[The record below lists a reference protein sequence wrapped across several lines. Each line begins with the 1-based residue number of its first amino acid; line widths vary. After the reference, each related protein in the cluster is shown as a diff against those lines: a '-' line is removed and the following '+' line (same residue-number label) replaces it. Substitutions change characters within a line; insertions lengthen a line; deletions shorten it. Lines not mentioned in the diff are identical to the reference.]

1 MSEIQQLMALF
12 IFLVVILACLL
23 TYFYKRVRQDLQELS
38 GRPNRYRAHHETSPR
53 RALSAPDPTEKRL
66 YSFRE
71 TSPHRALSAPDSTE
85 KRLYSFRDAE
95 FLLEPI
101 SENVIRVV
109 YGDDVAYVGM
119 NVDWNPHRPYCW
131 TSLES
136 QVYAEGIDASSV
148 YEYPTI
154 DEALEPPCERMLE
167 AQRKRDAQRINPEER
182 KAAVRRVM
190 REFLDELPVGDPTG
204 SGVRTETEADEAA

>member
-1 MSEIQQLMALF
+1 MSEMQQLMTLF
-12 IFLVVILACLL
+12 IFLVVVLACLL
-23 TYFYKRVRQDLQELS
+23 TYFYKRVRQDLRELS
-38 GRPNRYRAHHETSPR
+38 GLPNRYRAHHETSPR
-53 RALSAPDPTEKRL
+53 RALSAPD
-66 YSFRE
+66 
-71 TSPHRALSAPDSTE
+71 STE
-85 KRLYSFRDAE
+85 KRLYTFRDAE

-109 YGDDVAYVGM
+109 HGDDVAYVGM
-119 NVDWNPHRPYCW
+119 NVDWNPDRPYCW
-131 TSLES
+131 TALES
-136 QVYAEGIDASSV
+136 QVYAEGIDASRI

-154 DEALEPPCERMLE
+154 DEALEPACERMLE

>member
-1 MSEIQQLMALF
+1 MSEMQQLTTLF
-12 IFLVVILACLL
+12 IFLVVVLACLL
-23 TYFYKRVRQDLQELS
+23 TYFYKRVRQDLRELS
-38 GRPNRYRAHHETSPR
+38 GLPNRYRAHHETSPR
-53 RALSAPDPTEKRL
+53 
-66 YSFRE
+66 
-71 TSPHRALSAPDSTE
+71 RALSAPDSTE

-119 NVDWNPHRPYCW
+119 NVDWNPHQPYCW
-131 TSLES
+131 TSRES
-136 QVYAEGIDASSV
+136 QVYAEGIDVSSV
-148 YEYPTI
+148 FEYPTI
-154 DEALEPPCERMLE
+154 DEALEPPCEKMLE

-190 REFLDELPVGDPTG
+190 REFLAELPVGDPKG